1 VPNPILKKVIP
12 LKEIH
17 RADFLKFTSMEE
29 KDALLKQASLLRG
42 KRVVHVNAVAKGG
55 GVAEILESLVPY
67 LRSLGIESDWYFI
80 DPAVVGEKFF
90 AVTNKIHNA
99 LQGAPVHIGVRE
111 WAGYEKVEK
120 RIASELDTIDC
131 DVLALND
138 PQVLLAGYL
147 MKKKQRKVYFSHIDT
162 SSALPSAWAKL
173 HSAVI
178 SYDKIVFS
186 NRDFVNGDVPARR
199 VKVFTPAI
207 DPLSPKQRIV
217 SRKRARYYLRRHGG
231 MPVTGPLVVQVSRFD
246 VWKNPLGVVQ
256 AFRLIRDTYPD
267 ARLALVGFEEAKDNP
282 AALAVFKDVH
292 AVVGKSPDV
301 FLFFNPVGKDI
312 SEFTTMAQ
320 NAADV
325 VIQNSVREGFGL
337 VVAEAMWKRQAV
349 IGGPASG
356 IRKQIKNGR
365 NGFIVSSPEELAEKA
380 IYLLSHSAE
389 KKKMGDA
396 ARETVREH
404 FLFPRLVLD
413 HVRLY
418 RSCLR

>member
-1 VPNPILKKVIP
+1 MPQPVLKKVVP
-12 LKEIH
+12 LREI
-17 RADFLKFTSMEE
+17 RRTDFLKFLSVKE
-29 KDALLKQASLLRG
+29 KETLLKQASFLRG

-55 GVAEILESLVPY
+55 GVVEILASLVPY

-80 DPAVVGEKFF
+80 HPRAGGAFF

-111 WAGYEKVEK
+111 WAEYDRVSR

-147 MKKKQRKVYFSHIDT
+147 MKKKQSKIYFSHIDT
-162 SSALPSAWAKL
+162 SSALPSAWDKI
-173 HSAVI
+173 HPAVV

-186 NRDFVNGDVPARR
+186 NRDFVNGDVPAGR

-207 DPLSPKQRIV
+207 DPLSPKQVIV
-217 SRKRARYYLRRHGG
+217 PRKKARLYLRKHGG
-231 MPVTGPLVVQVSRFD
+231 ISAAGPLIVQVSRFD

-256 AFRLIRDTYPD
+256 AFRLIRDTYPG
-267 ARLALVGFEEAKDNP
+267 AHLALVGFDTAKDNP
-282 AALAVFKDVH
+282 AAAAVFKDVA
-292 AVVGKSPDV
+292 AVVGKSRDIS
-301 FLFFNPVGKDI
+301 LFFNPAGRNVL
-312 SEFTTMAQ
+312 EFTVMAQ

-325 VIQNSVREGFGL
+325 VVQNSVREGFGL
-337 VVAEAMWKRQAV
+337 TVTEAMWKRQAV
-349 IGGPASG
+349 VGGPASG
-356 IRKQIKNGR
+356 IRKQIRNGR
-365 NGFIVSSPEELAEKA
+365 NGFVVSSPEELAGKV

-389 KKKMGDA
+389 KKAMGIT
-396 ARETVREH
+396 ARETVLEH

-413 HVRLY
+413 HLKLY